1 MIMQKNEK
9 PYLIMTPG
17 PTQMHPDVL
26 DALSLYETNPDLDSD
41 FLEFYRILCQDLS
54 KKMNASGPTIIL
66 TGEGIL
72 GLEAACASMIEPG
85 DRVLTISNGIFGR
98 GFDDF
103 SKMYGAQTVL
113 YEGDLRRGL
122 DPVMLDRFIMDHGP
136 FKVATVVHCETP
148 SGITNDLETIG
159 KVLNRHGILSIVD
172 AVSSFGGEKLSVDDW
187 GLDVVLSGSQKVLSG
202 PAGLS
207 TVTLS
212 KRAVERIK
220 GRTTP
225 IPSYYANL
233 SIWLDY
239 CEKKSFPYTQPVQML
254 IALEKAVERLEVET
268 LIKRHKIFAEAVRG
282 TFKQLG
288 FELYALDHESNTV
301 TTVLLPPG
309 VDFKT
314 LFNQMKSHHGV
325 LIGGGFNFLENKI
338 FRIGHM
344 GENLSAGKIAAALD
358 ALQACFDSMGAVFGT
373 RRYSE
378 VFLELLE
385 QQHEDLKA
393 C

>member
-1 MIMQKNEK
+1 MKNMRNNEK

-26 DALSLYETNPDLDSD
+26 GALSQYETNPDLDSD
-41 FLEFYRILCQDLS
+41 FLIFYRRLCQDIS
-54 KKMNASGPTIIL
+54 KKMNASGPTFIL
-66 TGEGIL
+66 AGEGIL
-72 GLEAACASMIEPG
+72 GLEAACASLIEPG

-98 GFDDF
+98 GFQDF
-103 SKMYGAQTVL
+103 SKMYCAQTVL

-122 DPVMLDRFIMDHGP
+122 DPVKLDRFIMEHGP

-148 SGITNDLETIG
+148 SGITNDIESVG
-159 KVLNRHGILSIVD
+159 NVLNRHGILSIVD
-172 AVSSFGGEKLSVDDW
+172 AVSSFGGESLNVDAW

-212 KRAVERIK
+212 QRAVERIK

-225 IPSYYANL
+225 IPSFYANL
-233 SIWLDY
+233 SIWLDLY
-239 CEKKSFPYTQPVQML
+239 EKKSFPYTQPVQML
-254 IALEKAVERLEVET
+254 IALEKAVERLDVET
-268 LIKRHKIFAEAVRG
+268 LKEQHELYAEAVRG

-314 LFNQMKSHHGV
+314 LFNHMKTVHGI
-325 LIGGGFNFLENKI
+325 LIGGGFNFLENRI

-344 GENLSAGKIAAALD
+344 GENLSEEKLAAALD
-358 ALQACFDSMGAVFGT
+358 ALQACFGALGAVSGT
-373 RRYSE
+373 RQYSE
-378 VFLELLE
+378 VFRELLAR
-385 QQHEDLKA
+385 QRDLKA

>member
-1 MIMQKNEK
+1 
-9 PYLIMTPG
+9 MTPG

-26 DALSLYETNPDLDSD
+26 GALSLYETNPDLDSD

-54 KKMNASGPTIIL
+54 RKMNASGPTFIL
-66 TGEGIL
+66 AGEGIL

-103 SKMYGAQTVL
+103 SRMYGAETLL
-113 YEGDLRRGL
+113 YEGDLRRGI
-122 DPVMLDRFIMDHGP
+122 DAVKLDRFIMDHGP
-136 FKVATVVHCETP
+136 FKAATVVHCETP

-172 AVSSFGGEKLSVDDW
+172 AVSSFGGEALSVDAW

-212 KRAVERIK
+212 QRAVERIK

-225 IPSYYANL
+225 IASYYANL

-239 CEKKSFPYTQPVQML
+239 YEKKSFPYTQPVQML
-254 IALEKAVERLEVET
+254 IALKKAAERLEVET
-268 LIKRHKIFAEAVRG
+268 LAERHKLFAEAVRG

-288 FELYALDHESNTV
+288 FELFALDHESNTV
-301 TTVLLPPG
+301 TTVLLPSG

-314 LFNQMKSHHGV
+314 LFDQMKTIHGV
-325 LIGGGFNFLENKI
+325 LIGGGFNFLENRI

-344 GENLSAGKIAAALD
+344 GENLSADKIAAALD
-358 ALQACFDSMGAVFGT
+358 ALQASFETMGAIVGKG
-373 RRYSE
+373 RYSE
-378 VFLELLE
+378 VFRALLV
-385 QQHEDLKA
+385 QQQEDLKA

>member
-1 MIMQKNEK
+1 
-9 PYLIMTPG
+9 MTPG

-41 FLEFYRILCQDLS
+41 FLEFYRVLCQDLS
-54 KKMNASGPTIIL
+54 KKMNASGPTFIL
-66 TGEGIL
+66 AGEGIL
-72 GLEAACASMIEPG
+72 GLEAACASLIEPG

-122 DPVMLDRFIMDHGP
+122 DPAKLDRFIMDNGP

-148 SGITNDLETIG
+148 SGITNDIESIG

-172 AVSSFGGEKLSVDDW
+172 AVSSFGGERLNVDAW
-187 GLDVVLSGSQKVLSG
+187 ELDVVLSGSQKVLSG

-212 KRAVERIK
+212 QRAIERIK
-220 GRTTP
+220 GRTMP

-233 SIWLDY
+233 SIWLDLY
-239 CEKKSFPYTQPVQML
+239 EKKSFPYTQPVQML
-254 IALEKAVERLEVET
+254 IALDKAVERLDVET
-268 LIKRHKIFAEAVRG
+268 LAEQHEIYAEAVRG

-314 LFNQMKSHHGV
+314 LFNQMKTVHGV
-325 LIGGGFNFLENKI
+325 LIGGGFNFLENRI

-344 GENLSAGKIAAALD
+344 GENLSEEKLAAALD
-358 ALQACFDSMGAVFGT
+358 ALQACFEALGAVSGT
-373 RRYSE
+373 RQYSE
-378 VFLELLE
+378 VFRALLAR
-385 QQHEDLKA
+385 QQDLKA